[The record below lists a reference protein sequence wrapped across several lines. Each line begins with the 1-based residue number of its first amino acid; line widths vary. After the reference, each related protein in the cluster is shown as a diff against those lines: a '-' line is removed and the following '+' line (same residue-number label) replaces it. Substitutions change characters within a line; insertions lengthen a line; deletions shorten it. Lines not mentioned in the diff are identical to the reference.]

1 MERALIIGASGWG
14 REVLEQM
21 RGDAGH
27 GKDWLIGGF
36 LDSRTNI
43 LDSYGVDTPIIG
55 DPMNYL
61 PQPDDVFVCAMG
73 NPYDRHRYALP
84 ILQKG
89 GRFIPICTDVRLGRR
104 VHFGQGCFFGLMVH
118 SGPDVRI
125 GDFVT
130 IHAQSTP
137 GHDVRIGDYV
147 HVGAM
152 AFMGGGVQLGDFV
165 TVHPRATLM
174 PGVKVGDGAVIGAG
188 AVVLKDVPAGATV
201 FGNPAKIVFNK
212 NIPTD

>member
-1 MERALIIGASGWG
+1 MERVLIIGASGWG

-36 LDSRTNI
+36 LDSRADI

-84 ILQKG
+84 ILEKG
-89 GRFIPICTDVRLGRR
+89 GRFIPVCTDVRLGRR
-104 VHFGQGCFFGLMVH
+104 VHFGQGCFFL
-118 SGPDVRI
+118 
-125 GDFVT
+125 
-130 IHAQSTP
+130 A
-137 GHDVRIGDYV
+137 
-147 HVGAM
+147 
-152 AFMGGGVQLGDFV
+152 
-165 TVHPRATLM
+165 
-174 PGVKVGDGAVIGAG
+174 
-188 AVVLKDVPAGATV
+188 
-201 FGNPAKIVFNK
+201 
-212 NIPTD
+212 

>member
-1 MERALIIGASGWG
+1 
-14 REVLEQM
+14 M

-84 ILQKG
+84 ILKKA
-89 GRFIPICTDVRLGRR
+89 
-104 VHFGQGCFFGLMVH
+104 
-118 SGPDVRI
+118 
-125 GDFVT
+125 GDSFPSVPT
-130 IHAQSTP
+130 SAWAGVCISA
-137 GHDVRIGDYV
+137 R
-147 HVGAM
+147 A
-152 AFMGGGVQLGDFV
+152 AFL
-165 TVHPRATLM
+165 A
-174 PGVKVGDGAVIGAG
+174 
-188 AVVLKDVPAGATV
+188 
-201 FGNPAKIVFNK
+201 
-212 NIPTD
+212 